1 MLLQKQEVPMDV
13 HASPDTLPELEEF
26 LASFQVRF
34 RRPEGAH
41 ALERYLT
48 GLLTEL
54 PTKNCDTLAQ
64 AVPGTSEQRL
74 QELLT
79 NMQWDHDELNR
90 QRVEKLIAEATMGR
104 GALIVDDTG
113 FVKKG
118 KASVGVARQ
127 YSGTLGKVG
136 NCQVAVTCCYSDAR
150 ASWPVAVRLYL
161 PKPWTDDPERLRRAR
176 VPEDVLFETKPEIAL
191 ALIDQ
196 ARKWGVPYRY
206 VVADADYG
214 DNPNFLAG
222 LEARRERYVVA
233 VRRDFEVCLKRRVTS
248 PLQRAERVL
257 AALPRCQWRTIRWR
271 QGSKG
276 WLRKKFVT
284 LRCWRVTSQGEPR
297 IGWLLGERAARG
309 QPEECKYYW
318 SNLPASATLE
328 ELVEVAHRRHAV
340 EQFHEEAKGEL
351 GWDQYQGRLWPGFH
365 RHAVST
371 MLAYSFLLWQELRQ
385 RQSRPRRGRPRDP
398 FSPSAGS
405 TSMHAASRASGGG
418 SMATPPGAVVVD
430 DHGSVHGT
438 LLTSILTKQY

>member
-1 MLLQKQEVPMDV
+1 MEA
-13 HASPDTLPELEEF
+13 HASPATLPELEEF
-26 LASFQVRF
+26 LASFRVRF
-34 RRPEGAH
+34 RRPEGEA

-54 PTKNCDTLAQ
+54 PNKNCDTMAQ

-74 QELLT
+74 QEFLT
-79 NMQWDHDELNR
+79 TMQWDHDDLNR
-90 QRVEKLIAEATMGR
+90 QRVAKLIAEATVGK

-136 NCQVAVTCCYSDAR
+136 NCQVAVTCCYSDAQ
-150 ASWPVAVRLYL
+150 ACWPMAVRLYL
-161 PKPWTDDPERLRRAR
+161 PKAWTDEPERLRRAR
-176 VPEDVLFETKPEIAL
+176 VPDAITFATKPDMAL

-196 ARKWGVPYRY
+196 ARQWGVPYRY

-233 VRRDFEVCLKRRVTS
+233 VRRDFAVCLKRRGT
-248 PLQRAERVL
+248 PPGQRAERVL
-257 AALPRCQWRTIRWR
+257 AALPRQQWRTIRWR

-276 WLRKKFVT
+276 WLRKKFVA
-284 LRCWRVTSQGEPR
+284 LRCWRLTSQGETR
-297 IGWLLGERAARG
+297 MGWLVGERAARG
-309 QPEECKYYW
+309 QPEERKFYW
-318 SNLPASATLE
+318 SNLPASAALE
-328 ELVEVAHRRHAV
+328 ELVGVAHRRHAV

-365 RHAVST
+365 RHAVSV

-385 RQSRPRRGRPRDP
+385 RQRHPRRGRPRDP
-398 FSPSAGS
+398 FSPSAGP
-405 TSMHAASRASGGG
+405 TSVHAASRPSGSGPL
-418 SMATPPGAVVVD
+418 AAPPSAAVVD
-430 DHGSVHGT
+430 DYGAVHGT
-438 LLTSILTKQY
+438 LLTSVLTK